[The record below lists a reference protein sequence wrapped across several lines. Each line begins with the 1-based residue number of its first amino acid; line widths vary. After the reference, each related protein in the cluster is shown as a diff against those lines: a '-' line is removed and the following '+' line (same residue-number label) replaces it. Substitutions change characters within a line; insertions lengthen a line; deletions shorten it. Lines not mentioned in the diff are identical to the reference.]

1 MLRKRE
7 SKCPVLI
14 LAILFAAVSLIS
26 GCDSNKP
33 TKDISGTDQ
42 VLVTDRPSQKDLP
55 QVELVYY
62 FPSPPQKDLQAINEE
77 LNRLIKPKINAT
89 VKLNMIDLGNYD
101 QKMDLMIASGEPFD
115 LAFTSTW
122 INNYFQNAS
131 KGAYVAIDELLD
143 KYGTK
148 TKAGVPAN
156 IWNAAKVNG
165 KLYGVINYQVMATS
179 YGFDVQKEL
188 ADKYHFDWKNVKTF
202 EDLEPF
208 LNAVKKGET
217 NKIPL
222 EYSTTGDIFVGAA
235 PLYGFDIIGDQKLP
249 GWVRLNDKDLKVID
263 QYDSPEFKKLIV
275 QTRKWYEKGYFRK
288 DAATTKE
295 IAADRKA
302 ARYAMAMPAY
312 QTLDSTEDPFSSGGL
327 KAITGV
333 EWYRKR
339 FTKPIITT
347 DRAAATITAI
357 SSTSNNPERA
367 MMFLEL
373 MNSDPQIANLLNFG
387 IEGKQYKKISDT
399 RIERIKDSGYDPN
412 FPWVFGNNL
421 ILWKTE
427 NDTSNKDEMWN
438 QLNKNSDLSPI
449 LGFTFDT
456 EAVKSE
462 VAQCQVVIDQYLSAL
477 TTGTADPDKF
487 QPEFIGKLK
496 KSGVDK
502 IIAEKQ
508 KQLDEWRKVNGK

>member
-1 MLRKRE
+1 MIKRE
-7 SKCPVLI
+7 STRFKLI
-14 LAILFAAVSLIS
+14 VAILFAVASLLP
-26 GCDSNKP
+26 GCEAKEPANGKP
-33 TKDISGTDQ
+33 ADQ
-42 VLVTDRPSQKDLP
+42 GQATGRPSLNDLP

-62 FPSPPQKDLQAINEE
+62 FPSLPQRDLKEVNDE
-77 LNRLIKPKINAT
+77 LNRIIGPEIHAT

-101 QKMDLMIASGEPFD
+101 QKMNFMIASGESFD

-122 INNYFQNAS
+122 VNNYYQNVA
-131 KGAYVAIDELLD
+131 KGAYVAIDDLLE
-143 KYGTK
+143 KYGPK
-148 TKAGVPAN
+148 TKAGVPDY

-188 ADKYHFDWKNVKTF
+188 ADKYHFDWKNAKTF
-202 EDLEPF
+202 EDLDPY
-208 LNAVKKGET
+208 LDAVKKGEP

-222 EYSTTGDIFVGAA
+222 EYSTTSDLFVGAA
-235 PLYGFDIIGDQKLP
+235 PLYGFDIIGDQKMP
-249 GWVRLNDKDLKVID
+249 GWVRLNDKDFKVVN
-263 QYDSPEFKKLIV
+263 QYETPEFKKLIA
-275 QTRKWYEKGYFRK
+275 QSRKWYEKGYFRK

-295 IAADRKA
+295 IAVDRKA

-312 QTLDSTEDPFSSGGL
+312 QTNDSTEDSFSDKGL

-357 SSTSNNPERA
+357 SRTSKNPDRA

-373 MNSDPQIANLLNFG
+373 MNSDPQVANLLNFG
-387 IEGKQYKKISDT
+387 IEGKHYKKISDT

-421 ILWKTE
+421 ILWNTE
-427 NDTSNKDEMWN
+427 NDEPDNPEKWDL
-438 QLNKNSDLSPI
+438 LNKSSDLSPI
-449 LGFTFDT
+449 LGFTFNM

-462 VAQCQVVIDQYLSAL
+462 IAQCQVVIDQYLSAL
-477 TTGTADPDKF
+477 TTGTADPDKI
-487 QPEFIGKLK
+487 QPEFIDKLK

-502 IIAEKQ
+502 VIAEKQ
-508 KQLDEWRKVNGK
+508 KQLDEWRKVSGK